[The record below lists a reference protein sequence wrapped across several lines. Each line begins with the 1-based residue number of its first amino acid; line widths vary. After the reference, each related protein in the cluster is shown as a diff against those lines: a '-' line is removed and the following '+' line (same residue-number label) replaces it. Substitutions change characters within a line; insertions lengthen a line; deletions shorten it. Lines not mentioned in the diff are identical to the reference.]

1 MVDIAMRAERS
12 GTGKFAQ
19 RRRELA
25 DAALA
30 AVAARG
36 FAQTGLRDV
45 AAHTSLSLG
54 ILHYY
59 FQDKDDLIGQAI
71 WQYKS
76 ECARRYD
83 EIVETSRT
91 GTELAER
98 FGAEISA
105 TLRDEADMHRLW
117 YDLRNQSLFDIGFR
131 DTIIAI
137 DKLLSDMVWAVIER
151 YCELENTTPTVDA
164 VSAYALFDGIFLN
177 SLIAFLRGDLDAV
190 TRVEIASIRLLHGA
204 V

>member
-1 MVDIAMRAERS
+1 MVDSVVHTGRS
-12 GTGKFAQ
+12 GAGKFA
-19 RRRELA
+19 RRRHELA

-30 AVAARG
+30 AVATRG

-59 FQDKDDLIGQAI
+59 FEDKDDLIGQAI

-83 EIVETSRT
+83 EIVETART
-91 GTELAER
+91 GDELAER
-98 FGAEISA
+98 FGTEMSA
-105 TLRDEADMHRLW
+105 TLRDETDMHRLW
-117 YDLRNQSLFDIGFR
+117 YDLRNQSLFESGFR

-137 DKLLSDMVWAVIER
+137 DQLLTDMVWAVVKR
-151 YCELENTTPTVDA
+151 YAELENTVPGIDPG
-164 VSAYALFDGIFLN
+164 SAYALFDGIFLN

-190 TRVEIASIRLLHGA
+190 TRVGAASIRLLHSA

>member
-1 MVDIAMRAERS
+1 MVDAVVRTARS
-12 GTGKFAQ
+12 GAGRFVQ

-25 DAALA
+25 EAALA
-30 AVAARG
+30 AVADRG

-59 FQDKDDLIGQAI
+59 FADKDDLIGQAI

-83 EIVETSRT
+83 EIVATSRT
-91 GTELAER
+91 GNELAER
-98 FGAEISA
+98 FGAEMSE

-117 YDLRNQSLFDIGFR
+117 YDLRNQSLFESGFR

-137 DKLLSDMVWAVIER
+137 DQLLSDMVWAVVDR
-151 YCELENTTPTVDA
+151 YAQLENTTPSVDA
-164 VSAYALFDGIFLN
+164 LSAYALFDGIFLN
-177 SLIAFLRGDLDAV
+177 SLIAYLRGDVDAIH
-190 TRVEIASIRLLHGA
+190 RVELASVRLLRSA